1 MDEKKESDPAENKE
15 TRELRDD
22 LRRRIS
28 MFQHIESMMDEN
40 LKEATDAGY
49 RLGWQ
54 AGVLA
59 AMERLEKLKMKMAAE
74 KVQTL
79 IDEGPTG
86 SVA

>member
-1 MDEKKESDPAENKE
+1 MDEKKESDPTENKE

-59 AMERLEKLKMKMAAE
+59 AIERLEKLKMKMAAE

>member
-15 TRELRDD
+15 IRELRDD

-59 AMERLEKLKMKMAAE
+59 AIERLEKLKMKMAAE

>member
-15 TRELRDD
+15 IRELRDD

-49 RLGWQ
+49 RLGWH

>member
-15 TRELRDD
+15 IRELRDD

>member
-1 MDEKKESDPAENKE
+1 MDEKKESGPAENKE
-15 TRELRDD
+15 IRELRDD

-59 AMERLEKLKMKMAAE
+59 AVERLEKLKMKMAAE
-74 KVQTL
+74 KVHVL
-79 IDEGPTG
+79 MDEGPTG